1 MNGRTWIKGV
11 VHLCDYAEAWNV
23 DGSASD
29 FRCEEIG
36 KSWIRFWEHL
46 TSRRRSVCSYEDCNQ
61 QASCGGHVWIRKQG
75 IHIVPICARCN
86 NCNNECRMQSCD
98 NIPLL
103 RRGTLAVAITPTQ
116 DMIYAERRF
125 VAVRSCQKC
134 GADISDRPDNHILCF
149 RCSVIAYQLNQQ
161 DAKEPARGA
170 EWTSRIDPRTTH
182 CASNASCAQIESS
195 LFC

>member
-103 RRGTLAVAITPTQ
+103 RRGTLAVAITPTR

-149 RCSVIAYQLNQQ
+149 RCFC
-161 DAKEPARGA
+161 D
-170 EWTSRIDPRTTH
+170 RI
-182 CASNASCAQIESS
+182 SIESTRRKRTCQRCRVDIS
-195 LFC
+195 DRPKNHALCFQCFLCAN